1 MNRLLLLILIFFS
14 FLSVGAKTKI
24 QVTDSV
30 TGKRIP
36 FVAVFVEGTGYGI
49 QCDEN
54 GRADLYVS
62 VPTDS
67 MTLRFSVMG
76 YDTKR
81 VVAPSKAAEVKV
93 KLRPENIKLGEV
105 TVSRKRQKYSKK
117 DNPAVE
123 FARRIREGND
133 MTNPRV
139 RHDNYNYNRYERITL
154 GLNKF
159 NVDDFNK
166 GLFAGKFGFLRE
178 HVDTSAVSGLPVLI
192 LSVKERASEINYRRE
207 PKSEKETVTAINRIG
222 LDDITDQESLQTFL
236 EDIFREIDLYDNDIN
251 ILQNR
256 FVSPLSRIAP
266 DFYKFFLT
274 DTVDI
279 DGERCVELSFTP
291 HNTAVFGFTGHVY
304 VPQGDTTMFVRRVDM
319 HLPPRI
325 NLNFIDRLYIRQDY
339 DRAPDGTRLKT
350 RDDFTA
356 EMSVIPGLQSLYAR
370 RSTRYDGHNFEKPDN
385 NLVFEDA
392 RRVIIPDSAY
402 NRPDSFWIANRGF
415 EPATRNERRI
425 SSLVQGMRSVPVY
438 YWGEKILKI
447 LVSGYVPTTRDSKKS
462 KIDVGPVNTLISH
475 NEVEGYRLRAGGMT
489 TANLSPHWFGR
500 AYVAYGTRDHKVKY
514 SGEAEYSFIPKKYH
528 SREFPVHSLR
538 FTHLYDINQIGQH
551 YLFTNPDNFVLSVKR
566 MKDDLV
572 TYHRET
578 KLLYTL
584 ETHSNFTLTA
594 ELKHSRQEATPWVP
608 FVNGEGRAY
617 GHYQE
622 TGITVGLRYAPGEK
636 FYQAKSYRVPI
647 NLDAPV
653 IQLTHTFAPASFAG
667 NTFAVNTTELSMQKR
682 VWFSAFGF
690 LDAIVK
696 GGHVWSRSP
705 FPDLLIPNAN
715 LSYTIQPESYALMNP
730 MEFINDSYVSWDLTY
745 WANGA
750 ILNYIPLLKKLK
762 LREAFSFRGLS
773 GKLSRR
779 NNPDYNPD
787 LYRFPAGGHTV
798 DMNWRPYMEVG
809 VGLDNIFKCLRL
821 DYVWRISYLNQPD
834 IDRRGLRVAF
844 HMTF

>member
-1 MNRLLLLILIFFS
+1 MNRLTLITLLILS

-62 VPTDS
+62 VLTDS

-81 VVAPSKAAEVKV
+81 IVVPSKAPEI
-93 KLRPENIKLGEV
+93 KLKLKPENIKLGEV

-117 DNPAVE
+117 NNPAVE

-356 EMSVIPGLQSLYAR
+356 EMSIIPGIQSFYAR
-370 RSTRYDGHNFEKPDN
+370 RSTRYDGHNFDEPVNK
-385 NLVFEDA
+385 LVFDDA
-392 RRVIIPDSAY
+392 RHIIIPDSAY
-402 NRPDSFWIANRGF
+402 HRPDSFWIANRGF

-447 LVSGYVPTTRDSKKS
+447 LVSGYVATTRDPKNS

-475 NEVEGYRLRAGGMT
+475 NDVEGYRLRVGGMT

-551 YLFTNPDNFVLSVKR
+551 YLFTNPDNFVLSLKR

-572 TYHRET
+572 TYRRET

-608 FVNGEGRAY
+608 FVNGEGRSF

-622 TGITVGLRYAPGEK
+622 TGLTIGLRYAPGEK

-647 NLDAPV
+647 NLDAPI

-667 NTFAVNTTELSMQKR
+667 NTFGVNTTELSMQKR

-787 LYRFPAGGHTV
+787 LYRFPVGGHTV

-821 DYVWRISYLNQPD
+821 DYVWRISYLGQPD